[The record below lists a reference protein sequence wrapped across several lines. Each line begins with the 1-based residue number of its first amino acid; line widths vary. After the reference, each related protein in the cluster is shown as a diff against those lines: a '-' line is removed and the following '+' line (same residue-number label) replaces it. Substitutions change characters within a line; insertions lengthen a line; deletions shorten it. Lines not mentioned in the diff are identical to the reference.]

1 MLNKRLWNKRMQT
14 QCLRI
19 YVKFATNLDSFQV
32 ITAVHNLMS
41 MAMFNLEYF
50 VKTQNN
56 LGSSMFQRKRN
67 SEQKQ

>member
-50 VKTQNN
+50 VKT
-56 LGSSMFQRKRN
+56 
-67 SEQKQ
+67 